1 VLSAPP
7 CWRSIAHSFGLHRCL
22 VSWSGS
28 WDGGRSGKDKNAVGL
43 YSNEALTLQL
53 VLHHCEVICGMTG
66 EESLNGT
73 RKARKSYEQII
84 AHVRGEIS
92 SGELRPGDRLPPE
105 TDLARSLGVSRP
117 TVREAL
123 KVLEALNVLESST
136 GPTGGTFVKSLD
148 DVGVAEYLTDSITLL
163 LDTDELTLEE
173 LWSAREAIEI
183 LSVGMAAARRTEQ
196 DLSMMRRIIESD
208 EDKDF
213 EAYFPDITFHRA
225 IASASKNRLLSLFML
240 SICMTIS
247 TLAER
252 YVLPEAKQVSQDH
265 HRLIYEAIL
274 DQDEALARMR
284 MKEHLQMA
292 YEVYRQAVPRTMGD
306 RITSQTRT

>member
-1 VLSAPP
+1 
-7 CWRSIAHSFGLHRCL
+7 
-22 VSWSGS
+22 
-28 WDGGRSGKDKNAVGL
+28 
-43 YSNEALTLQL
+43 
-53 VLHHCEVICGMTG
+53 M
-66 EESLNGT
+66 
-73 RKARKSYEQII
+73 
-84 AHVRGEIS
+84 
-92 SGELRPGDRLPPE
+92 
-105 TDLARSLGVSRP
+105 
-117 TVREAL
+117 
-123 KVLEALNVLESST
+123 
-136 GPTGGTFVKSLD
+136 
-148 DVGVAEYLTDSITLL
+148 AEYLTDSITLL

-240 SICMTIS
+240 SIRMTIS

-252 YVLPEAKQVSQDH
+252 YVLPEAKQISQDQ

-292 YEVYRQAVPRTMGD
+292 YEVYRQAVPRTNGD
-306 RITSQTRT
+306 RITS